1 LEQAGA
7 DLGSRDDVMEQ
18 EQRSIETREAIEKV
32 SVKLFAKQGIHA
44 TSLEEVARRAGISKG
59 AIYWHYDSKEDLLLA
74 VLARVR
80 SAWRAIVLA
89 DLEEAANPK
98 DQLRIVFR
106 NYLSLMTEHV
116 DITLFLQRMRLETSP
131 SIVPIVAKFLS
142 ESADLIAGI
151 IENGVK
157 SHAFTRPKDINVLS
171 YHIISALAGAHA
183 QWLIEKSLNLK
194 ALVAEVE
201 YGVHLR
207 LGVASDERQTPN
219 PKIKTLSK

>member
-1 LEQAGA
+1 
-7 DLGSRDDVMEQ
+7 MEQ

-131 SIVPIVAKFLS
+131 SIVPVVAKFLS
-142 ESADLIAGI
+142 EKCGSHSRNHREWCKIARLHTPQRY
-151 IENGVK
+151 K
-157 SHAFTRPKDINVLS
+157 CPVLP
-171 YHIISALAGAHA
+171 HHQCPCRCPCAMAH
-183 QWLIEKSLNLK
+183 
-194 ALVAEVE
+194 
-201 YGVHLR
+201 
-207 LGVASDERQTPN
+207 
-219 PKIKTLSK
+219 